1 MGLLTAENQKTLKKL
16 IDQKQQ
22 RTNDLKR
29 LQAKQR
35 ASIRYRERKK
45 RHVEKLCA
53 SNPDVAAELSK
64 VSRPS
69 TMRMQI
75 ETDCPD
81 LLQIISEIAR
91 IGGATDNNKGK
102 ACLTLDDLK
111 EGIKERGYEI
121 RKSSLYYR

>member
-1 MGLLTAENQKTLKKL
+1 
-16 IDQKQQ
+16 
-22 RTNDLKR
+22 
-29 LQAKQR
+29 
-35 ASIRYRERKK
+35 
-45 RHVEKLCA
+45 
-53 SNPDVAAELSK
+53 
-64 VSRPS
+64 
-69 TMRMQI
+69 MRMQI